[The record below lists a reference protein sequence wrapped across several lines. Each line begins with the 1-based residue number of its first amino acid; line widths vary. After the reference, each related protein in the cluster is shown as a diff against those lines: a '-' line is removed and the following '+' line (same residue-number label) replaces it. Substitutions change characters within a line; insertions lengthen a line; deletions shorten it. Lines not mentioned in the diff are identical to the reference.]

1 MIIGNFQGKIGLISV
16 QIGASG
22 GKTPT
27 PGLPSTDMEIVSLGS
42 LSLNIDVTPD
52 GVSIDSL
59 QTASQKM
66 KISVMQYSLSGI
78 DIHDALRNAI
88 TTASNNKIDALLR
101 ITKHDD
107 TVYDFPMEIAN
118 GDFAVNDFSQLVD
131 ITLTSIRNEDITM
144 LNVFTAIGLDQN
156 TSTNNFKRKDI
167 SNTEQ
172 TYQCVGVLT
181 FAKFAMREIFGN
193 TFDLVSQVEGNYFTD
208 TSVLETPKNESVL
221 GFVILNYANQFAKFI
236 TKEATGRI
244 ATNTSSNV
252 VKGGFFNIF
261 TNTNNWSRVI
271 NQGGSQVRASIP
283 PTAFNTEVAIND
295 RIYLFNNVANEIGK
309 VVSIQSDIEL
319 TLESN
324 SNIAT
329 NIITGIFQELNV
341 GTVFEFDVPVE
352 FELFT
357 KEEWRNTPALNVL
370 KSIAAGSGVFF
381 GSAFSKNHF
390 IMRNAQTDQNDVEL
404 TLDDLTS
411 LRYQFR
417 VDYLNSIF
425 LRSLSDNSVDGEEQ
439 FGNIEFNNAFVRKVP
454 NLVKT
459 GRFLPINTNAEKD
472 LAIDI
477 GIGYPFMNKGLFA
490 GLEPFGTATSMD
502 ILNNGSGYTPGSYT
516 NVILKRK
523 SGSQPPSA
531 DPNEIIPFSY
541 PTIDI
546 NVAGNGEIDG
556 IVINDAGNGLR
567 DSEDLIPNLVLEID
581 NDNAP
586 TGLKDKSPGGF
597 ECGIKTISTPQ
608 AGFWDGDYEF
618 NESDQTIE
626 FEMLR
631 NAALSYR
638 KALTNPSYIEFT
650 VIGSDKIKPFNTI
663 IFDNTVPDK
672 FQNRRFRPTTINY
685 DFANDTATIKAYEIG
700 EFESPLR
707 PVDEFIQGVTND
719 GGTIEFMPLVD
730 EMFINFSDAN
740 LICPCSTG
748 KSGKLY
754 FWKQ

>member
-88 TTASNNKIDALLR
+88 TTANNNKIDALLR

-131 ITLTSIRNEDITM
+131 ITLTSVRNEDITM

-156 TSTNNFKRKDI
+156 TLTNNFKRKDI

-181 FAKFAMREIFGN
+181 FAKFAMRQIFGN

-221 GFVILNYANQFAKFI
+221 GFVILNYANQFGKFVIKDAEGKIAFSTANDIVEGDFSSAFNQFGRRIRRPSTTKFQDDVSDGDRIFISNDITREVGVVSNIESDTRLTLKTNASFSTPTVKAIIPPSVNFI
-236 TKEATGRI
+236 T
-244 ATNTSSNV
+244 V
-252 VKGGFFNIF
+252 
-261 TNTNNWSRVI
+261 
-271 NQGGSQVRASIP
+271 
-283 PTAFNTEVAIND
+283 D
-295 RIYLFNNVANEIGK
+295 L
-309 VVSIQSDIEL
+309 
-319 TLESN
+319 
-324 SNIAT
+324 
-329 NIITGIFQELNV
+329 
-341 GTVFEFDVPVE
+341 PVE
-352 FELFT
+352 FQLFT
-357 KEEWRNTPALNVL
+357 KEEWRNTPALDVL

-425 LRSLSDNSVDGEEQ
+425 LRSLSDNSVDGEDQ

-477 GIGYPFMNKGLFA
+477 GIGYPFMNKGLFE
-490 GLEPFGTATSMD
+490 GLEPFGTATSMS
-502 ILNNGSGYTPGSYT
+502 INNNGSGYTPGSYT

-523 SGSQPPSA
+523 SGAEPPPA

-546 NVAGNGEIDG
+546 DVASNGEVSG

-567 DSEDLIPNLVLEID
+567 DDDLIATTILEID
-581 NDNAP
+581 NDFAP

-597 ECGIKTISTPQ
+597 DCGIDTISTPQ
-608 AGFWDGDYEF
+608 DGFWDGDYEF

-707 PVDEFIQGVTND
+707 PVDEFIQGVTDD